1 VHRTYLVLVR
11 HGKSKWNKKGQWT
24 GWKDIALAPEGIE
37 EAKNTASQL
46 QDFALNTAFTSE
58 LIRAKQ
64 TLEVIKKDLKIT
76 IPTLSSTAL
85 NERHYGI
92 YTGKN
97 KWDIESKIG
106 EEKFKTLRR
115 AWDYPIKN
123 GESLK
128 DVYARVVPYY
138 DKTIA
143 PVIRNG
149 KNTIIVAHGNSL
161 RALIK
166 YLENISDNDIEK
178 LEIGTAE
185 AWVYTLHGGNV
196 TYKEI
201 RSKNTQKV

>member
-1 VHRTYLVLVR
+1 MRKTYLVLVR
-11 HGKSKWNKKGQWT
+11 HGKSKWNKRGQWT
-24 GWKDIALAPEGIE
+24 GWKDIALAPEGIK

-46 QDFALNTAFTSE
+46 QDFALDAAFTSE

-64 TLEVIKKDLKIT
+64 TLEVIMNDLKIT
-76 IPTLSSTAL
+76 VPILSNAAL

-97 KWDIESKIG
+97 KWDIENEIGKENFKI
-106 EEKFKTLRR
+106 LRR
-115 AWDYPIKN
+115 AWDCPIEE

-128 DVYARVVPYY
+128 EVYLRVIPYY
-138 DKTIA
+138 KKTIE
-143 PVIRNG
+143 PVIKNG

-166 YLENISDNDIEK
+166 YLENISNNDVEQ

-185 AWVYTLHGGNV
+185 AWVYTLHGGNIV
-196 TYKEI
+196 RKEI
-201 RSKNTQKV
+201 RSKNMQKV